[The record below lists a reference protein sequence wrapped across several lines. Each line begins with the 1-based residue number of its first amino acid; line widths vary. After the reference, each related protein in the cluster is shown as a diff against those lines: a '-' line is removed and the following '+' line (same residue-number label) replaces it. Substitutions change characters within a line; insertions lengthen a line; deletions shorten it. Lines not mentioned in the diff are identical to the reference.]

1 MKLPHEI
8 RPLQVLTCLLL
19 IGIPASVFYI
29 VSIEVLKASGLEV
42 SQIIRDTAQITN
54 TSSFLG
60 FVSNVGFA
68 LWISAAAISF
78 YSTTLQGNQA
88 HVYKELLWQTGL
100 LSLALAIDD
109 FFMIHDRYIN
119 QKICYLFYAIITFLI
134 LFRHF
139 KLLLA
144 IAGLPF
150 FIAGALLA
158 ASVLTDLVQAY
169 SPLNYQL
176 TQVIEEGLKFNGVVF
191 WLYFICKLGK
201 QASNNSQG
209 TTQLPSS

>member
-1 MKLPHEI
+1 MC
-8 RPLQVLTCLLL
+8 CLLL
-19 IGIPASVFYI
+19 VGIPSTIFYSASIGI
-29 VSIEVLKASGLEV
+29 LHQSGLDIAH
-42 SQIIRDTAQITN
+42 IIRDTAQITDS
-54 TSSFLG
+54 SSFLG
-60 FVSNVGFA
+60 FISNVGFA

-78 YSTTLQGNQA
+78 FSLTTRGENA
-88 HVYKELLWQTGL
+88 HHYQELLWQAGL

-119 QKICYLFYAIITFLI
+119 QKICYLFYALITFLI

-139 KLLLA
+139 KLVAA

-150 FIAGALLA
+150 FIAGAFLA
-158 ASVLTDLVQAY
+158 CSVLTDLVQAY

-176 TQVIEEGLKFNGVVF
+176 TQVLEEGFKFNGIVF

-201 QASNNSQG
+201 QASHE
-209 TTQLPSS
+209 TKTAV